1 MILTSQ
7 IFEQSRFYCALHLHA
22 SVNVQECEVAKITFA
37 IVNFSS
43 QYWF

>member
-7 IFEQSRFYCALHLHA
+7 ICKQTHFCCALQLHG